1 MKNYGKLISVIAV
14 LIGLFVMSVSVSA
27 ADLAI
32 IVVDGKAVVGNGT
45 SGVAIVASYDE
56 DGKLT
61 KVVKEYVTESSST
74 VLNVKNGDKVMY
86 WDGLETM
93 NPLSDAV
100 TVTDVISDEDK
111 ETIYE
116 AAVDKALREALGKN
130 KGKDMTELQKALALH
145 DWLVMNCQYDVTT
158 SRPNAHTAYGAIVE
172 GYAVCDGYA
181 NAYNDLLGRVGVTA
195 TYVLGRKP
203 LHLGEDPQLH
213 AWSCVTI
220 GGKKYHVDVTADDPV
235 PDLLGTVSRGYFLV
249 SDTVLNRAGYV
260 DYATHCTDTTYE
272 KYDMF
277 TGFYMQFIWNDD
289 IIIIKEYD
297 INAFKG
303 GINMK
308 NYRKVIAVIAVLTGL
323 FVMSVSASAA
333 DSAITV
339 SGGKAVVGNGTSG
352 VAIVASYDEDGKLTN
367 VVKEYVTKS
376 SNAVLDVKNGDKV
389 MYWDGLETMKPLSDA
404 VTVTDDISDE
414 DKVTIY
420 EAAVDKALCEAL
432 GKNKGKDMT
441 ELQKALALHD
451 WLVINC
457 QYDVTVSRPYA
468 HTAYGAIVEGY
479 AVCDGY
485 AKAYNDLLSRV
496 GVTATIVEG
505 RKPLHLGD
513 NPQPHA
519 WSCVTIDG
527 KKYHVDVTADDP
539 VPDKPGTVSRERFL
553 VSDNVLNKA
562 EYVDYTTHC
571 TETTYEEYDMFTG
584 FYMQFIW
591 NEDIQK
597 FYYLIWTKV
606 KTTSDFTE
614 TLTPS
619 SSENGAKPT
628 SYIITEDGKYI
639 CFFKPSFITSQS
651 TVYLYSFETDKYY
664 TYTIKDI
671 NNVIFCRIRQK
682 GNNIE
687 VVRDYYKNN
696 MPYIVNVGEDYSAS

>member
-27 ADLAI
+27 AGLAI

-111 ETIYE
+111 KNIYE

-235 PDLLGTVSRGYFLV
+235 PDRPSIVSRGYFLV
-249 SDTVLNRAGYV
+249 SDTVLNRAGYG

-289 IIIIKEYD
+289 I
-297 INAFKG
+297 
-303 GINMK
+303 
-308 NYRKVIAVIAVLTGL
+308 
-323 FVMSVSASAA
+323 
-333 DSAITV
+333 
-339 SGGKAVVGNGTSG
+339 
-352 VAIVASYDEDGKLTN
+352 
-367 VVKEYVTKS
+367 
-376 SNAVLDVKNGDKV
+376 
-389 MYWDGLETMKPLSDA
+389 
-404 VTVTDDISDE
+404 
-414 DKVTIY
+414 
-420 EAAVDKALCEAL
+420 
-432 GKNKGKDMT
+432 
-441 ELQKALALHD
+441 
-451 WLVINC
+451 
-457 QYDVTVSRPYA
+457 
-468 HTAYGAIVEGY
+468 
-479 AVCDGY
+479 
-485 AKAYNDLLSRV
+485 
-496 GVTATIVEG
+496 
-505 RKPLHLGD
+505 
-513 NPQPHA
+513 
-519 WSCVTIDG
+519 
-527 KKYHVDVTADDP
+527 
-539 VPDKPGTVSRERFL
+539 
-553 VSDNVLNKA
+553 
-562 EYVDYTTHC
+562 
-571 TETTYEEYDMFTG
+571 
-584 FYMQFIW
+584 
-591 NEDIQK
+591 QK
-597 FYYLIWTKV
+597 FYYIDMDKV

-614 TLTPS
+614 KLIPS
-619 SSENGAKPT
+619 SEENGAKPT
-628 SYIITEDGKYI
+628 SYIITEDGKYV
-639 CFFKPSFITSQS
+639 CFFRPSFITSQS

-664 TYTIKDI
+664 TYKIKDI
-671 NNVIFCRIRQK
+671 KDVVFCRIRQI

-687 VVRDYYKNN
+687 VVIDCYENDIPTGVIVVKTIPLPTDIKERNVTFDSNYSGGNTTSSKYISNYWTDGDGSFDEPTRDDWVFGGWYTEKVGGTKVENFEEISGDDVTLYAHWWGAWSISEDPTLTENGKIVRSLEGYPNVTEEKTIPNLSDESVWTKKYTKPSTMTEEGYELYTSEYGIVKITLPKKDLGYSITYKNGN
-696 MPYIVNVGEDYSAS
+696 VYITVTEEASYIVRFECGDTVKDRKVTTNGAGEFFVIYPGGFTPSGTVTATLYDSEMNELATVEYEVE

>member
-1 MKNYGKLISVIAV
+1 
-14 LIGLFVMSVSVSA
+14 
-27 ADLAI
+27 
-32 IVVDGKAVVGNGT
+32 
-45 SGVAIVASYDE
+45 
-56 DGKLT
+56 
-61 KVVKEYVTESSST
+61 
-74 VLNVKNGDKVMY
+74 
-86 WDGLETM
+86 
-93 NPLSDAV
+93 
-100 TVTDVISDEDK
+100 
-111 ETIYE
+111 
-116 AAVDKALREALGKN
+116 
-130 KGKDMTELQKALALH
+130 
-145 DWLVMNCQYDVTT
+145 
-158 SRPNAHTAYGAIVE
+158 
-172 GYAVCDGYA
+172 
-181 NAYNDLLGRVGVTA
+181 
-195 TYVLGRKP
+195 
-203 LHLGEDPQLH
+203 
-213 AWSCVTI
+213 
-220 GGKKYHVDVTADDPV
+220 
-235 PDLLGTVSRGYFLV
+235 
-249 SDTVLNRAGYV
+249 
-260 DYATHCTDTTYE
+260 
-272 KYDMF
+272 
-277 TGFYMQFIWNDD
+277 
-289 IIIIKEYD
+289 
-297 INAFKG
+297 
-303 GINMK
+303 MK

-414 DKVTIY
+414 DIVTIY

-597 FYYLIWTKV
+597 FYYIDMDKV

-687 VVRDYYKNN
+687 VVRDSKYLLPDNYETIKATEILAKEGFVV
-696 MPYIVNVGEDYSAS
+696 MPYMYPDLNAARDLVNAGAACVMPLGSPIGSNK

>member
-1 MKNYGKLISVIAV
+1 
-14 LIGLFVMSVSVSA
+14 
-27 ADLAI
+27 
-32 IVVDGKAVVGNGT
+32 
-45 SGVAIVASYDE
+45 
-56 DGKLT
+56 
-61 KVVKEYVTESSST
+61 
-74 VLNVKNGDKVMY
+74 
-86 WDGLETM
+86 
-93 NPLSDAV
+93 
-100 TVTDVISDEDK
+100 
-111 ETIYE
+111 
-116 AAVDKALREALGKN
+116 
-130 KGKDMTELQKALALH
+130 
-145 DWLVMNCQYDVTT
+145 
-158 SRPNAHTAYGAIVE
+158 
-172 GYAVCDGYA
+172 
-181 NAYNDLLGRVGVTA
+181 
-195 TYVLGRKP
+195 
-203 LHLGEDPQLH
+203 
-213 AWSCVTI
+213 
-220 GGKKYHVDVTADDPV
+220 
-235 PDLLGTVSRGYFLV
+235 
-249 SDTVLNRAGYV
+249 
-260 DYATHCTDTTYE
+260 
-272 KYDMF
+272 
-277 TGFYMQFIWNDD
+277 
-289 IIIIKEYD
+289 
-297 INAFKG
+297 
-303 GINMK
+303 MK

-597 FYYLIWTKV
+597 FYYIDMDKV
-606 KTTSDFTE
+606 KTT
-614 TLTPS
+614 
-619 SSENGAKPT
+619 SENGAKPT
-628 SYIITEDGKYI
+628 SYIITVDGKYI

-696 MPYIVNVGEDYSAS
+696 MPYIVNVVKTIPLPNDIRERNVTFDPNYSGGNITSCKYINNYWIDGDEAFADLTRNNFAFGGWYTEKGGGTKIENFEGISGDDVTLYAHWWGAWSISEDPTLTESGRAVRSLEGYPNVTEEITIPNLSDESVWTKKYTKPATMTAEGWVLYTSEYGNVKITLPKKDWEYGITYKDGSVYITVTEEASYIVRFKCGDNVGDRKVITNGAGEYRVMNPKDFTPSGTVTATLYDIEMNELATVEYEVE

>member
-1 MKNYGKLISVIAV
+1 
-14 LIGLFVMSVSVSA
+14 
-27 ADLAI
+27 
-32 IVVDGKAVVGNGT
+32 
-45 SGVAIVASYDE
+45 
-56 DGKLT
+56 
-61 KVVKEYVTESSST
+61 
-74 VLNVKNGDKVMY
+74 
-86 WDGLETM
+86 
-93 NPLSDAV
+93 
-100 TVTDVISDEDK
+100 
-111 ETIYE
+111 
-116 AAVDKALREALGKN
+116 
-130 KGKDMTELQKALALH
+130 
-145 DWLVMNCQYDVTT
+145 
-158 SRPNAHTAYGAIVE
+158 
-172 GYAVCDGYA
+172 
-181 NAYNDLLGRVGVTA
+181 
-195 TYVLGRKP
+195 
-203 LHLGEDPQLH
+203 
-213 AWSCVTI
+213 
-220 GGKKYHVDVTADDPV
+220 
-235 PDLLGTVSRGYFLV
+235 
-249 SDTVLNRAGYV
+249 
-260 DYATHCTDTTYE
+260 
-272 KYDMF
+272 
-277 TGFYMQFIWNDD
+277 
-289 IIIIKEYD
+289 
-297 INAFKG
+297 
-303 GINMK
+303 MK
-308 NYRKVIAVIAVLTGL
+308 NYRKVISVIAVLTGL

-367 VVKEYVTKS
+367 VVKEYVTES

-404 VTVTDDISDE
+404 VTVTDDISDK
-414 DKVTIY
+414 DKETIY
-420 EAAVDKALCEAL
+420 EVAVDKALCEAL

-457 QYDVTVSRPYA
+457 QYDVTVSRPNA
-468 HTAYGAIVEGY
+468 HTAYG
-479 AVCDGY
+479 
-485 AKAYNDLLSRV
+485 KAYNDLLGRV

-539 VPDKPGTVSRERFL
+539 VPDKPGAVSRERFL

-591 NEDIQK
+591 NDDIQK
-597 FYYLIWTKV
+597 FYYIDMDKV

-614 TLTPS
+614 TLTTS

-687 VVRDYYKNN
+687 VVRDYSGGNITSCKYINNYWIDGDEAFADLTRNNFAFGGWYTEKGGGTKIENFEGISGDDVTLYAHWWGAWSISEDPTLTESGKAVRSLEGYPNVTEEITIPNLSDESVWTKKYTKPSTMTEEGYELYTSEYGNVKITLPKKDWEYGITYKDGSVYITVTEEAS
-696 MPYIVNVGEDYSAS
+696 YIVRFKCGDNVGDRKVITNGAGEYRVMNPKDFTQSGTVTATLYDIEMNELATVEYEVE

>member
-1 MKNYGKLISVIAV
+1 
-14 LIGLFVMSVSVSA
+14 
-27 ADLAI
+27 
-32 IVVDGKAVVGNGT
+32 
-45 SGVAIVASYDE
+45 
-56 DGKLT
+56 
-61 KVVKEYVTESSST
+61 
-74 VLNVKNGDKVMY
+74 
-86 WDGLETM
+86 
-93 NPLSDAV
+93 
-100 TVTDVISDEDK
+100 
-111 ETIYE
+111 
-116 AAVDKALREALGKN
+116 
-130 KGKDMTELQKALALH
+130 
-145 DWLVMNCQYDVTT
+145 
-158 SRPNAHTAYGAIVE
+158 
-172 GYAVCDGYA
+172 
-181 NAYNDLLGRVGVTA
+181 
-195 TYVLGRKP
+195 
-203 LHLGEDPQLH
+203 
-213 AWSCVTI
+213 
-220 GGKKYHVDVTADDPV
+220 
-235 PDLLGTVSRGYFLV
+235 
-249 SDTVLNRAGYV
+249 
-260 DYATHCTDTTYE
+260 
-272 KYDMF
+272 
-277 TGFYMQFIWNDD
+277 
-289 IIIIKEYD
+289 
-297 INAFKG
+297 
-303 GINMK
+303 MK
-308 NYRKVIAVIAVLTGL
+308 NYRKVISVIAVLTGL

-367 VVKEYVTKS
+367 VVKEYVTES

-404 VTVTDDISDE
+404 VTVTDDISDK
-414 DKVTIY
+414 DKETIY
-420 EAAVDKALCEAL
+420 EVAVDKALCEAL

-457 QYDVTVSRPYA
+457 QYDVTVSRPNA

-485 AKAYNDLLSRV
+485 AKAYNDLLGRV

-539 VPDKPGTVSRERFL
+539 VPDKPGAVSRERFL

-597 FYYLIWTKV
+597 FYYIDMDKV

-696 MPYIVNVGEDYSAS
+696 MPYIVNVVKTIPLPNDIRERNVTFDPNYSGGNITSCKYINNYWIDGDEAFADLTRNNFAFGGWYTEKGGGTKIENFEGISGDDVTLYAHWWGAWSISEDPTLTESGKAVRSLEGYPNVTEEITIPNLSDESVWTKKYTKPSTMTEEGYELYTSEYGNVKITLPKKDWEYGITYKDGSVYITVTEEASYIVRFKCGDNVGDRKVITNGAGEYRVMNPKDFTPSGTVTATLYDIEMNELATVEYEVE

>member
-32 IVVDGKAVVGNGT
+32 IVVGGKAVVGNGT

-158 SRPNAHTAYGAIVE
+158 SRPNAHSAYGAIVE

-249 SDTVLNRAGYV
+249 SDTVLNRAEYG

-289 IIIIKEYD
+289 I
-297 INAFKG
+297 
-303 GINMK
+303 
-308 NYRKVIAVIAVLTGL
+308 
-323 FVMSVSASAA
+323 
-333 DSAITV
+333 
-339 SGGKAVVGNGTSG
+339 
-352 VAIVASYDEDGKLTN
+352 
-367 VVKEYVTKS
+367 
-376 SNAVLDVKNGDKV
+376 
-389 MYWDGLETMKPLSDA
+389 
-404 VTVTDDISDE
+404 
-414 DKVTIY
+414 
-420 EAAVDKALCEAL
+420 
-432 GKNKGKDMT
+432 
-441 ELQKALALHD
+441 
-451 WLVINC
+451 
-457 QYDVTVSRPYA
+457 
-468 HTAYGAIVEGY
+468 
-479 AVCDGY
+479 
-485 AKAYNDLLSRV
+485 
-496 GVTATIVEG
+496 
-505 RKPLHLGD
+505 
-513 NPQPHA
+513 
-519 WSCVTIDG
+519 
-527 KKYHVDVTADDP
+527 
-539 VPDKPGTVSRERFL
+539 
-553 VSDNVLNKA
+553 
-562 EYVDYTTHC
+562 
-571 TETTYEEYDMFTG
+571 
-584 FYMQFIW
+584 
-591 NEDIQK
+591 QK
-597 FYYLIWTKV
+597 FYYIDMDKV

-614 TLTPS
+614 KLIPS

-628 SYIITEDGKYI
+628 SYIITEDSKYI
-639 CFFKPSFITSQS
+639 CFFRPSFVTSQS

-664 TYTIKDI
+664 TYAIKNIKD
-671 NNVIFCRIRQK
+671 VVFCRLRQN

-687 VVRDYYKNN
+687 VVRDYYENDMPAGVIVVKTIPLPTDIKERNVTFDSNYSGGNTTSSKYISNYWTDGDGSLDEPTRDDWVFGGWYTEKVGGTKVENFEEISGDDVTLYAHWWGAWSISEDPTLTESGKIIRSLEGYPNVTEEKTIPNLSDESVWTKKYTKPSTMTEEGYELYTSEYGIVKITLPKKDLGYSITYKNGN
-696 MPYIVNVGEDYSAS
+696 VYITVTEEASYIVRFECGDTVKDRKVTTNGAGEFFVIYPGGFTPSGTVTATLYDSEMNELATVEYEVE

>member
-289 IIIIKEYD
+289 I
-297 INAFKG
+297 
-303 GINMK
+303 
-308 NYRKVIAVIAVLTGL
+308 
-323 FVMSVSASAA
+323 
-333 DSAITV
+333 
-339 SGGKAVVGNGTSG
+339 
-352 VAIVASYDEDGKLTN
+352 
-367 VVKEYVTKS
+367 
-376 SNAVLDVKNGDKV
+376 
-389 MYWDGLETMKPLSDA
+389 
-404 VTVTDDISDE
+404 
-414 DKVTIY
+414 
-420 EAAVDKALCEAL
+420 
-432 GKNKGKDMT
+432 
-441 ELQKALALHD
+441 
-451 WLVINC
+451 
-457 QYDVTVSRPYA
+457 
-468 HTAYGAIVEGY
+468 
-479 AVCDGY
+479 
-485 AKAYNDLLSRV
+485 
-496 GVTATIVEG
+496 
-505 RKPLHLGD
+505 
-513 NPQPHA
+513 
-519 WSCVTIDG
+519 
-527 KKYHVDVTADDP
+527 
-539 VPDKPGTVSRERFL
+539 
-553 VSDNVLNKA
+553 
-562 EYVDYTTHC
+562 
-571 TETTYEEYDMFTG
+571 
-584 FYMQFIW
+584 
-591 NEDIQK
+591 QK
-597 FYYLIWTKV
+597 FYYIDMDKV

-614 TLTPS
+614 KLIPS

-639 CFFKPSFITSQS
+639 CFFRPSFITSQS

-664 TYTIKDI
+664 TYAIKNIKD
-671 NNVIFCRIRQK
+671 VVFCRLRQN

-687 VVRDYYKNN
+687 VVRDYYEND
-696 MPYIVNVGEDYSAS
+696 MPVGVIVVKTIPLPTDIKERNVTFDSNYSGGNTTSSKYISNYWTDGDGSFDELTRDGLVFGGWYTEKVGGTKVENFEEISGDDVTLYAHWWGAWSISEDPTLTESGKIIRSLEGYPNVTEEKTIPNLSDESVWTKKYKKPSTMTEEGYELYTSEYGIVKITLPKKDLGYSITYKDGSVYITVKEEASYIVRFTCGDTVKDRKVTTNGAGEFFVIYPGGFTPSGTVTATLYDIEMNELATVEYEVE

>member
-1 MKNYGKLISVIAV
+1 
-14 LIGLFVMSVSVSA
+14 
-27 ADLAI
+27 
-32 IVVDGKAVVGNGT
+32 
-45 SGVAIVASYDE
+45 
-56 DGKLT
+56 
-61 KVVKEYVTESSST
+61 
-74 VLNVKNGDKVMY
+74 
-86 WDGLETM
+86 
-93 NPLSDAV
+93 
-100 TVTDVISDEDK
+100 
-111 ETIYE
+111 
-116 AAVDKALREALGKN
+116 
-130 KGKDMTELQKALALH
+130 
-145 DWLVMNCQYDVTT
+145 
-158 SRPNAHTAYGAIVE
+158 
-172 GYAVCDGYA
+172 
-181 NAYNDLLGRVGVTA
+181 
-195 TYVLGRKP
+195 
-203 LHLGEDPQLH
+203 
-213 AWSCVTI
+213 
-220 GGKKYHVDVTADDPV
+220 
-235 PDLLGTVSRGYFLV
+235 
-249 SDTVLNRAGYV
+249 
-260 DYATHCTDTTYE
+260 
-272 KYDMF
+272 
-277 TGFYMQFIWNDD
+277 
-289 IIIIKEYD
+289 
-297 INAFKG
+297 
-303 GINMK
+303 MK

-597 FYYLIWTKV
+597 FYYIDMDKV

-696 MPYIVNVGEDYSAS
+696 MPYIVNVVKTIPLPNDIRERNVTFDPNYSGGNITSCKYINNYWIDGDEAFADLTRNNFAFGGWYTEKGGGTKIENFEGISGDDVTLYAHWWGAWSISEDPTLTESGKIIRSLEGYPNVTEEKTIPNLSDESVWTKKYTKPSTMTEEGYELYTSEYGNVKITLPKKDWEYGITYKDGSVYITVTEEAS

>member
-1 MKNYGKLISVIAV
+1 MKNYRKVIAVIAV
-14 LIGLFVMSVSVSA
+14 LTGLFVMSVSASA
-27 ADLAI
+27 ADSAI
-32 IVVDGKAVVGNGT
+32 TVSGGKAVVGNGT

-61 KVVKEYVTESSST
+61 NVVKEYVTESSKA

-93 NPLSDAV
+93 KPLSDAV
-100 TVTDVISDEDK
+100 TVTDDISDEDK

-181 NAYNDLLGRVGVTA
+181 
-195 TYVLGRKP
+195 
-203 LHLGEDPQLH
+203 
-213 AWSCVTI
+213 
-220 GGKKYHVDVTADDPV
+220 
-235 PDLLGTVSRGYFLV
+235 
-249 SDTVLNRAGYV
+249 
-260 DYATHCTDTTYE
+260 
-272 KYDMF
+272 
-277 TGFYMQFIWNDD
+277 
-289 IIIIKEYD
+289 
-297 INAFKG
+297 
-303 GINMK
+303 
-308 NYRKVIAVIAVLTGL
+308 
-323 FVMSVSASAA
+323 
-333 DSAITV
+333 
-339 SGGKAVVGNGTSG
+339 
-352 VAIVASYDEDGKLTN
+352 
-367 VVKEYVTKS
+367 
-376 SNAVLDVKNGDKV
+376 
-389 MYWDGLETMKPLSDA
+389 
-404 VTVTDDISDE
+404 
-414 DKVTIY
+414 
-420 EAAVDKALCEAL
+420 
-432 GKNKGKDMT
+432 
-441 ELQKALALHD
+441 
-451 WLVINC
+451 
-457 QYDVTVSRPYA
+457 
-468 HTAYGAIVEGY
+468 
-479 AVCDGY
+479 
-485 AKAYNDLLSRV
+485 KAYNDLLSRV

-505 RKPLHLGD
+505 RKPLNLGE

-539 VPDKPGTVSRERFL
+539 VPDMVGTVSRKRFL

-571 TETTYEEYDMFTG
+571 TDTTYEEYDMFTG

-591 NEDIQK
+591 NDDIQK
-597 FYYLIWTKV
+597 FYYIDMDKV

-614 TLTPS
+614 KLIPS

-639 CFFKPSFITSQS
+639 CFFRPSFITSQS

-671 NNVIFCRIRQK
+671 NNVVFCRLRQK

-687 VVRDYYKNN
+687 VVRDYYKNDIPTGVIVVKTIPLPADIKERN
-696 MPYIVNVGEDYSAS
+696 VTFDSNYSGGNTTSSKYISNYWTDGDGSFDELTRASLVFGGWYTEKDGGTKVENFEEISGDDVTLYAHWWGAWSISEDPTLTESGKIIRSLEGYPNVTEEKTIPNLSDESVWTKKYTKPSTMTEEGYELYTSEYGNVKITLPKKDWEYGITYKDGSVYITVTEEASYIVRFKCGDNVGDRKVITNGAGEYRVMNPKDFTPSGTVTATLYDIEMNELATVEYEVE

>member
-32 IVVDGKAVVGNGT
+32 IVVGGKAVVGNGT

-111 ETIYE
+111 KTIYE

-130 KGKDMTELQKALALH
+130 KGKNMTELQKALALH

-235 PDLLGTVSRGYFLV
+235 PDMVGTVSRAYFLV
-249 SDTVLNRAGYV
+249 SDTVLNRAEYG

-289 IIIIKEYD
+289 I
-297 INAFKG
+297 
-303 GINMK
+303 
-308 NYRKVIAVIAVLTGL
+308 
-323 FVMSVSASAA
+323 
-333 DSAITV
+333 
-339 SGGKAVVGNGTSG
+339 
-352 VAIVASYDEDGKLTN
+352 
-367 VVKEYVTKS
+367 
-376 SNAVLDVKNGDKV
+376 
-389 MYWDGLETMKPLSDA
+389 
-404 VTVTDDISDE
+404 
-414 DKVTIY
+414 
-420 EAAVDKALCEAL
+420 
-432 GKNKGKDMT
+432 
-441 ELQKALALHD
+441 
-451 WLVINC
+451 
-457 QYDVTVSRPYA
+457 
-468 HTAYGAIVEGY
+468 
-479 AVCDGY
+479 
-485 AKAYNDLLSRV
+485 
-496 GVTATIVEG
+496 
-505 RKPLHLGD
+505 
-513 NPQPHA
+513 
-519 WSCVTIDG
+519 
-527 KKYHVDVTADDP
+527 
-539 VPDKPGTVSRERFL
+539 
-553 VSDNVLNKA
+553 
-562 EYVDYTTHC
+562 
-571 TETTYEEYDMFTG
+571 
-584 FYMQFIW
+584 
-591 NEDIQK
+591 QK
-597 FYYLIWTKV
+597 FYYIDMDKV

-639 CFFKPSFITSQS
+639 CFFRPSFITSQS

-671 NNVIFCRIRQK
+671 NNVVFCRLRQK

-687 VVRDYYKNN
+687 VVRDYYKNDILIGVN
-696 MPYIVNVGEDYSAS
+696 VVKTIPLPNDIKERSVTFDSNYSGGNTTSSKYISNYWTDGDGAFADLTRNDFAFGGWYTEKDGGTKIENFEEISGDDVTLYAHWWGAWSISEDPTLTESGKIIRSLEGYPNVTEEKTIPNLSDESVWTKKYTKPSTMTEEGYELYTSEYGIVKITLPKKDLGYSITYKNGNVYITVTEEASYIVRFECGDTVKDRKVTTNGAGEFFVIYPGGFTPSGTVTATLYDIEMNELATVEYEVE

>member
-1 MKNYGKLISVIAV
+1 
-14 LIGLFVMSVSVSA
+14 
-27 ADLAI
+27 
-32 IVVDGKAVVGNGT
+32 
-45 SGVAIVASYDE
+45 
-56 DGKLT
+56 
-61 KVVKEYVTESSST
+61 
-74 VLNVKNGDKVMY
+74 
-86 WDGLETM
+86 
-93 NPLSDAV
+93 
-100 TVTDVISDEDK
+100 
-111 ETIYE
+111 
-116 AAVDKALREALGKN
+116 
-130 KGKDMTELQKALALH
+130 
-145 DWLVMNCQYDVTT
+145 
-158 SRPNAHTAYGAIVE
+158 
-172 GYAVCDGYA
+172 
-181 NAYNDLLGRVGVTA
+181 
-195 TYVLGRKP
+195 
-203 LHLGEDPQLH
+203 
-213 AWSCVTI
+213 
-220 GGKKYHVDVTADDPV
+220 
-235 PDLLGTVSRGYFLV
+235 
-249 SDTVLNRAGYV
+249 
-260 DYATHCTDTTYE
+260 
-272 KYDMF
+272 
-277 TGFYMQFIWNDD
+277 
-289 IIIIKEYD
+289 
-297 INAFKG
+297 
-303 GINMK
+303 MK

-597 FYYLIWTKV
+597 FYYIDMDKV

-628 SYIITEDGKYI
+628 SYIITEDSKYI
-639 CFFKPSFITSQS
+639 CFFRPSFVTSQS
-651 TVYLYSFETDKYY
+651 TVYLYSFETNKYY
-664 TYTIKDI
+664 TYAIKNIKD
-671 NNVIFCRIRQK
+671 VVFCRLRQN

-687 VVRDYYKNN
+687 VVRDYYEND
-696 MPYIVNVGEDYSAS
+696 MPVGVIVVKTIPLPTDIKERNVTFDSNYSGGNTTSSKYISNYWTDGDGSFDELTRDGLVFGGWYTEKVGGTKVENFEEISGDDVTLYAHWWGAWSISEDPTLTESGKIIRSLEGYPNVTEEKTIPNLSDESVWTKKYTKPSTMTEEGYELYTSEYGNVKITLPKKDWEYGITYKDGSVYITVTEEASYIVRFKCGDNVGDRKVITNGAGEYRVMNPKDFTPSGTVTATLYDIEMNELATVEYEVE

>member
-1 MKNYGKLISVIAV
+1 
-14 LIGLFVMSVSVSA
+14 
-27 ADLAI
+27 
-32 IVVDGKAVVGNGT
+32 
-45 SGVAIVASYDE
+45 
-56 DGKLT
+56 
-61 KVVKEYVTESSST
+61 
-74 VLNVKNGDKVMY
+74 
-86 WDGLETM
+86 
-93 NPLSDAV
+93 
-100 TVTDVISDEDK
+100 
-111 ETIYE
+111 
-116 AAVDKALREALGKN
+116 
-130 KGKDMTELQKALALH
+130 
-145 DWLVMNCQYDVTT
+145 
-158 SRPNAHTAYGAIVE
+158 
-172 GYAVCDGYA
+172 
-181 NAYNDLLGRVGVTA
+181 
-195 TYVLGRKP
+195 
-203 LHLGEDPQLH
+203 
-213 AWSCVTI
+213 
-220 GGKKYHVDVTADDPV
+220 
-235 PDLLGTVSRGYFLV
+235 
-249 SDTVLNRAGYV
+249 
-260 DYATHCTDTTYE
+260 
-272 KYDMF
+272 
-277 TGFYMQFIWNDD
+277 
-289 IIIIKEYD
+289 
-297 INAFKG
+297 
-303 GINMK
+303 MK
-308 NYRKVIAVIAVLTGL
+308 NYRKVISVIAVLTGL

-367 VVKEYVTKS
+367 VVKEYVTES

-457 QYDVTVSRPYA
+457 QYDVTTSRPNA

-505 RKPLHLGD
+505 RKPLNLGE

-539 VPDKPGTVSRERFL
+539 VPDMVGTVSRKRFL

-571 TETTYEEYDMFTG
+571 TDTTYEEYDMFTG

-591 NEDIQK
+591 NDDIQK
-597 FYYLIWTKV
+597 FYYIDMDKV

-614 TLTPS
+614 KLIPS

-639 CFFKPSFITSQS
+639 CFFRPSFITSQS

-671 NNVIFCRIRQK
+671 NNVVFCRLRQK

-687 VVRDYYKNN
+687 VVRDYYKNDIPTGVIVVKTIPLPTDIKERN
-696 MPYIVNVGEDYSAS
+696 VTFDSNYSGGNTTSSKYISNYWTDGDGSFDELTRAGLVFGGWYTEKDGGTKVENFEEISGDDVTLYAHWWGAWSISEDPTLTESGKIIRSLEGYPNVTEEKTIPNLSDESVWTKKYTKPSTMTEEGYELYTSEYGNVKITLPKKDWEYGITYKDGSVYITVTEEASYIVRFKCGDNVGDRKVITNGAGEYRVMNPKDFTPSGTVTATLYDIEMNELATVEYEVE

>member
-1 MKNYGKLISVIAV
+1 MKNYMKVISVIAV

-249 SDTVLNRAGYV
+249 SDTVLNRAGYE
-260 DYATHCTDTTYE
+260 DYATHCTD
-272 KYDMF
+272 
-277 TGFYMQFIWNDD
+277 
-289 IIIIKEYD
+289 
-297 INAFKG
+297 
-303 GINMK
+303 
-308 NYRKVIAVIAVLTGL
+308 
-323 FVMSVSASAA
+323 
-333 DSAITV
+333 
-339 SGGKAVVGNGTSG
+339 
-352 VAIVASYDEDGKLTN
+352 
-367 VVKEYVTKS
+367 
-376 SNAVLDVKNGDKV
+376 
-389 MYWDGLETMKPLSDA
+389 
-404 VTVTDDISDE
+404 
-414 DKVTIY
+414 
-420 EAAVDKALCEAL
+420 
-432 GKNKGKDMT
+432 
-441 ELQKALALHD
+441 
-451 WLVINC
+451 
-457 QYDVTVSRPYA
+457 
-468 HTAYGAIVEGY
+468 
-479 AVCDGY
+479 
-485 AKAYNDLLSRV
+485 
-496 GVTATIVEG
+496 
-505 RKPLHLGD
+505 
-513 NPQPHA
+513 
-519 WSCVTIDG
+519 
-527 KKYHVDVTADDP
+527 
-539 VPDKPGTVSRERFL
+539 
-553 VSDNVLNKA
+553 
-562 EYVDYTTHC
+562 
-571 TETTYEEYDMFTG
+571 TTYEEYDMFTG

-591 NEDIQK
+591 NDDIQK
-597 FYYLIWTKV
+597 FYYIDMDKV

-614 TLTPS
+614 KLIPS

-628 SYIITEDGKYI
+628 SYIITEDSKYI
-639 CFFKPSFITSQS
+639 CFFRPSFITSQS

-664 TYTIKDI
+664 TYAIKNIKD
-671 NNVIFCRIRQK
+671 VVFCRLRQN

-687 VVRDYYKNN
+687 VVRDYYEND
-696 MPYIVNVGEDYSAS
+696 MPVGVIVVKTIPLPTDIKERNVTFDSNYSGGNTTSSKYISNYWTDGDGSFDEPTKDDWVFGGWYTEKVGGTKVENFEEISGDDVTLYAHWWGAWSISEDPTLTESGKIIRSLEGYPNVTEEKTIPNLSDESVWTKKYTKPSTMTEEGYELYTSEYGNVKITLPKKDWEYGITYKDGSVYITVTEEASYIVRFKCGDNVGDRKVITNGAGEYRVMNPKDFTPSGTVTATLYDIEMNELATVEYEVE

>member
-1 MKNYGKLISVIAV
+1 
-14 LIGLFVMSVSVSA
+14 
-27 ADLAI
+27 
-32 IVVDGKAVVGNGT
+32 
-45 SGVAIVASYDE
+45 
-56 DGKLT
+56 
-61 KVVKEYVTESSST
+61 
-74 VLNVKNGDKVMY
+74 
-86 WDGLETM
+86 
-93 NPLSDAV
+93 
-100 TVTDVISDEDK
+100 
-111 ETIYE
+111 
-116 AAVDKALREALGKN
+116 
-130 KGKDMTELQKALALH
+130 
-145 DWLVMNCQYDVTT
+145 
-158 SRPNAHTAYGAIVE
+158 
-172 GYAVCDGYA
+172 
-181 NAYNDLLGRVGVTA
+181 
-195 TYVLGRKP
+195 
-203 LHLGEDPQLH
+203 
-213 AWSCVTI
+213 
-220 GGKKYHVDVTADDPV
+220 
-235 PDLLGTVSRGYFLV
+235 
-249 SDTVLNRAGYV
+249 
-260 DYATHCTDTTYE
+260 
-272 KYDMF
+272 
-277 TGFYMQFIWNDD
+277 
-289 IIIIKEYD
+289 
-297 INAFKG
+297 
-303 GINMK
+303 MK

-597 FYYLIWTKV
+597 FYYIDMDKV

-696 MPYIVNVGEDYSAS
+696 MPYIVNVVKTIPLPNDIRERNVTFDPNYSGGNITSCKYINNYWIDGDEAFADLTRNNFAFGGWYTEKGGGTKIENFEGISGDDVTLYAHWWGAWSISEDPTLTESGRAVRSLEGYPNVTEEITIPNLSDESVWTKKYTKPATMTAEGWVLYTSEYGNVKITLPKKDWEYGITYKVGDRKVITNGAGEYRVMNPKDFTPSGTVTATLYDIEMNELATVEYEVE

>member
-1 MKNYGKLISVIAV
+1 MKNYGKIISVIAV

-93 NPLSDAV
+93 NPISDAV

-158 SRPNAHTAYGAIVE
+158 SRPNAHSAYGAIVE

-181 NAYNDLLGRVGVTA
+181 NAYNDLLGRVGVKA

-249 SDTVLNRAGYV
+249 SDTVLNRAEYG

-289 IIIIKEYD
+289 I
-297 INAFKG
+297 
-303 GINMK
+303 
-308 NYRKVIAVIAVLTGL
+308 
-323 FVMSVSASAA
+323 
-333 DSAITV
+333 
-339 SGGKAVVGNGTSG
+339 
-352 VAIVASYDEDGKLTN
+352 
-367 VVKEYVTKS
+367 
-376 SNAVLDVKNGDKV
+376 
-389 MYWDGLETMKPLSDA
+389 
-404 VTVTDDISDE
+404 
-414 DKVTIY
+414 
-420 EAAVDKALCEAL
+420 
-432 GKNKGKDMT
+432 
-441 ELQKALALHD
+441 
-451 WLVINC
+451 
-457 QYDVTVSRPYA
+457 
-468 HTAYGAIVEGY
+468 
-479 AVCDGY
+479 
-485 AKAYNDLLSRV
+485 
-496 GVTATIVEG
+496 
-505 RKPLHLGD
+505 
-513 NPQPHA
+513 
-519 WSCVTIDG
+519 
-527 KKYHVDVTADDP
+527 
-539 VPDKPGTVSRERFL
+539 
-553 VSDNVLNKA
+553 
-562 EYVDYTTHC
+562 
-571 TETTYEEYDMFTG
+571 
-584 FYMQFIW
+584 
-591 NEDIQK
+591 QK
-597 FYYLIWTKV
+597 FYYIDMDKV

-614 TLTPS
+614 TLIPS
-619 SSENGAKPT
+619 SEENGAKPT
-628 SYIITEDGKYI
+628 SYIITEDSKYI
-639 CFFKPSFITSQS
+639 CFFRPSFVTSQS

-664 TYTIKDI
+664 TYAIKNIKD
-671 NNVIFCRIRQK
+671 VVFCRLRQN

-687 VVRDYYKNN
+687 VVRDYYEND
-696 MPYIVNVGEDYSAS
+696 MPAGVIVVKTIPLPTDIKERNVTFDSNYSGGNTTSSKYWTDGDGSFDELTRDGLVFGGWYTEKDGGTKVENFEEISGDDVTLYAHWWGAWSISEDPTLTENGKIIRSLEGYPNVTEEKTIPNLSDESVWTKKYTKPSTMTEEGYELYTSEYGIVKITLPKKDLGYSITYKDGSVYITVKEEASYIVRFTCGDTVKDRKVTTNGAGEFFVIYPGGFTPSGTVTATLYDIEMNELATVEYEVE

>member
-1 MKNYGKLISVIAV
+1 
-14 LIGLFVMSVSVSA
+14 
-27 ADLAI
+27 
-32 IVVDGKAVVGNGT
+32 
-45 SGVAIVASYDE
+45 
-56 DGKLT
+56 
-61 KVVKEYVTESSST
+61 
-74 VLNVKNGDKVMY
+74 
-86 WDGLETM
+86 
-93 NPLSDAV
+93 
-100 TVTDVISDEDK
+100 
-111 ETIYE
+111 
-116 AAVDKALREALGKN
+116 
-130 KGKDMTELQKALALH
+130 
-145 DWLVMNCQYDVTT
+145 
-158 SRPNAHTAYGAIVE
+158 
-172 GYAVCDGYA
+172 
-181 NAYNDLLGRVGVTA
+181 
-195 TYVLGRKP
+195 
-203 LHLGEDPQLH
+203 
-213 AWSCVTI
+213 
-220 GGKKYHVDVTADDPV
+220 
-235 PDLLGTVSRGYFLV
+235 
-249 SDTVLNRAGYV
+249 
-260 DYATHCTDTTYE
+260 
-272 KYDMF
+272 
-277 TGFYMQFIWNDD
+277 
-289 IIIIKEYD
+289 
-297 INAFKG
+297 
-303 GINMK
+303 MK

-597 FYYLIWTKV
+597 FYYIDMDKV

-671 NNVIFCRIRQK
+671 NNVVFCRLRQK

-687 VVRDYYKNN
+687 VVRDYYKNDILIGVN
-696 MPYIVNVGEDYSAS
+696 VVKTIPLPNDIKERSVTFDSNYSGGNTTSSKYISNYWTDGDGAFADLTRNDFAFGGWYTKKDGGTKIENFEEISGDDVTLYAHWWGAWSISEDPTLTESGKAVRSLEGYPSVTEEITIPNLSDESVWTKKYTKPATMAAEGWVLYTSEYGKVTITLPKKDWEYGITYKDGSVYITVTEEASYIVRFKCGDNVGDRKVITNGAGEYRVMNPKDFTPSGTVTATLYDIEMNELATVEYEVE

>member
-1 MKNYGKLISVIAV
+1 
-14 LIGLFVMSVSVSA
+14 
-27 ADLAI
+27 
-32 IVVDGKAVVGNGT
+32 
-45 SGVAIVASYDE
+45 
-56 DGKLT
+56 
-61 KVVKEYVTESSST
+61 
-74 VLNVKNGDKVMY
+74 
-86 WDGLETM
+86 
-93 NPLSDAV
+93 
-100 TVTDVISDEDK
+100 
-111 ETIYE
+111 
-116 AAVDKALREALGKN
+116 
-130 KGKDMTELQKALALH
+130 
-145 DWLVMNCQYDVTT
+145 
-158 SRPNAHTAYGAIVE
+158 
-172 GYAVCDGYA
+172 
-181 NAYNDLLGRVGVTA
+181 
-195 TYVLGRKP
+195 
-203 LHLGEDPQLH
+203 
-213 AWSCVTI
+213 
-220 GGKKYHVDVTADDPV
+220 
-235 PDLLGTVSRGYFLV
+235 
-249 SDTVLNRAGYV
+249 
-260 DYATHCTDTTYE
+260 
-272 KYDMF
+272 
-277 TGFYMQFIWNDD
+277 
-289 IIIIKEYD
+289 
-297 INAFKG
+297 
-303 GINMK
+303 MK

-597 FYYLIWTKV
+597 FYYIDMDKV

-696 MPYIVNVGEDYSAS
+696 MPYIVNVVKTIPLPNDIRERNVTFDPNYSGGNITSCKYINNYWIDGDEAFADLTRNNFAFGGWYTEKGGGTKIENFEGISGDDVTLYAHWWGAWSISEDPTLTESGRAVRSLEGYPNVTEEITIPNLSDESVWTKKYTKPATMTAEGWVLYTSEYGNVKITLPKKDWEYGITYKDGSVYITVTEEASYIVRFKCGDNVEDRKVITNGAGEYRVMNPKDFTPSGTVTATLYDIEMNELATVEYEVE

>member
-1 MKNYGKLISVIAV
+1 
-14 LIGLFVMSVSVSA
+14 
-27 ADLAI
+27 
-32 IVVDGKAVVGNGT
+32 
-45 SGVAIVASYDE
+45 
-56 DGKLT
+56 
-61 KVVKEYVTESSST
+61 
-74 VLNVKNGDKVMY
+74 
-86 WDGLETM
+86 
-93 NPLSDAV
+93 
-100 TVTDVISDEDK
+100 
-111 ETIYE
+111 
-116 AAVDKALREALGKN
+116 
-130 KGKDMTELQKALALH
+130 
-145 DWLVMNCQYDVTT
+145 
-158 SRPNAHTAYGAIVE
+158 
-172 GYAVCDGYA
+172 
-181 NAYNDLLGRVGVTA
+181 
-195 TYVLGRKP
+195 
-203 LHLGEDPQLH
+203 
-213 AWSCVTI
+213 
-220 GGKKYHVDVTADDPV
+220 
-235 PDLLGTVSRGYFLV
+235 
-249 SDTVLNRAGYV
+249 
-260 DYATHCTDTTYE
+260 
-272 KYDMF
+272 
-277 TGFYMQFIWNDD
+277 
-289 IIIIKEYD
+289 
-297 INAFKG
+297 
-303 GINMK
+303 MK

-367 VVKEYVTKS
+367 VVKEYVTES

-414 DKVTIY
+414 DKETIY

-441 ELQKALALHD
+441 ELQKALAVHD
-451 WLVINC
+451 WLVMNC
-457 QYDVTVSRPYA
+457 QYDVTTSRPNA

-505 RKPLHLGD
+505 RKPLNLGE

-539 VPDKPGTVSRERFL
+539 VPDMVGTVSRGYFL
-553 VSDNVLNKA
+553 VSDPVLNRD

-571 TETTYEEYDMFTG
+571 TDTTYEEYDMFTG

-591 NEDIQK
+591 NDDIQK
-597 FYYLIWTKV
+597 FYYIDMDKV

-614 TLTPS
+614 KLIPS

-639 CFFKPSFITSQS
+639 CFFIPSFITSQS

-671 NNVIFCRIRQK
+671 NNVVFCRLRQK

-687 VVRDYYKNN
+687 VVRDYYKNDIPTGVIVVKTIPLPADIKERN
-696 MPYIVNVGEDYSAS
+696 VTFDSNYSGGNTTSSKYISNYWTDGDGSFDELTRAGLVFGGWYTKKDGGTKVENFEEISGDDVTLYAHWWGAWSISEDPTLTESGKIIRSLEGYPNVTEEKTIPNLSDESVWTKKYTKPSTMTEEGYELYTSEYGNVKITLPKKDWEYGITYKDGSVYITVTEEASYIVRFKCGDNVGDRKVITNGAGEYRVMNPKDFTPSGTVTATLYDIEMNELATVEYEVE